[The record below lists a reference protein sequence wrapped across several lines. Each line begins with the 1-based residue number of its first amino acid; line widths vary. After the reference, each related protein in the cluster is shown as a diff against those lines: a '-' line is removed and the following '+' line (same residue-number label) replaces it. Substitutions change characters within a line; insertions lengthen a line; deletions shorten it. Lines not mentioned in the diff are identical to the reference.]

1 MRKFIFGLLA
11 IVLAQAVS
19 ANVIITEVM
28 YDPTQTASQTDSE
41 WIEVYNDGDEAVDL
55 SEWKVDGSSF
65 DDVTLHPRQYLV
77 IAREL
82 LDSDDADNDS
92 FESYWGN
99 GNGVWD
105 ENFLAVDGTLSL
117 VDTEDTINL
126 SNGIE
131 SEVLYYNRSVGQGN
145 GKSIIR
151 INYSLPNALDNW
163 MEGAYNGTPGR
174 GEASELSN
182 EVEVKA
188 TVMNVPPTIVQA
200 SITTDDSSKEGI
212 QVMPDYNGNKKVF
225 VTMSVT
231 DPNGIDDI
239 KEAGARISGQQ
250 YIFNKVK
257 EYNSTTEYNGSFE
270 MSPTDIATFYSLQ
283 VYATDGTSESSS
295 AMEFEYLG
303 ILSSVIETQSL
314 DFDRLFPGNI
324 SDEKA
329 VVVRNTGNTVFDTEV
344 EGFDLVAG
352 DKVIPKSSL
361 EIFTESWEDLGL
373 PKLLDNNILPNDT
386 KQIRLRLNV
395 PGSVKAETFSGKLK
409 VTSVAN

>member
-1 MRKFIFGLLA
+1 MKKFIFGLLA

-28 YDPTQTASQTDSE
+28 YDPAQTASQTDSE
-41 WIEVYNDGDEAVDL
+41 WIEVYNNGDEPVDL
-55 SEWKVDGSSF
+55 SSWKVDGSAF
-65 DDVTLHPRQYLV
+65 DDITLQPKQYLV

-82 LDSDDADNDS
+82 IDTDDADNDS
-92 FESYWGN
+92 FETAWGN

-105 ENFLAVDGTLSL
+105 ENFLAVDGYFTLT
-117 VDTEDTINL
+117 DDDIINI
-126 SNGIE
+126 SNGVA
-131 SEVLYYNRSVGQGN
+131 SEIFDYDSSKGGMN
-145 GKSIIR
+145 GYSIIR
-151 INYSLPNALDNW
+151 VNYSLPNSMDNW
-163 MEGAYNGTPGR
+163 AQGIYNGTPGR
-174 GEASELSN
+174 SEAQEFSN

-188 TVMNVPPTIVQA
+188 TVMNVAPTIVRA
-200 SITTDDSSKEGI
+200 SIVTDDSSKEGI
-212 QVMPDYNGNKKVF
+212 QVMPDYNGNKRVF
-225 VTMSVT
+225 VTMAVS
-231 DPNGIDDI
+231 DPNGIDDV

-257 EYNSTTEYNGSFE
+257 EYNSTIEYNGSFE

-283 VYATDGTSESSS
+283 VYASDGASESSS

-361 EIFTESWEDLGL
+361 EVFTQSWENLGL
-373 PKLLDNNILPNDT
+373 PKLLDSNILPNDT

-395 PGSVKAETFSGKLK
+395 PSSVKAETFSGKLK